1 MTFGVPGST
10 GNTPTPSTEYPA
22 KVFFHTPTPEQFI
35 ANGYLAVRLQ
45 KRTSMAPSVTWED
58 IPENEIE
65 SVWFQPGKLNYY
77 FVDPFAQA
85 GDFYR
90 PVVYDPTGVEPDIPQ
105 PGSPAIDTSY
115 EVIMTIQEL
124 KDLYLWG
131 QDPAFISDVG
141 IYQPD
146 YTFAHS
152 IRYGIAKVER
162 KLNIRLLPKRI
173 TETHDWIRE
182 GVGDFPQ
189 FWLDEFPVR
198 SFEKLELRVPGSSTP
213 FIYPDSWLRVDKR
226 SGRVAIVPD
235 TNIPAGVPS
244 GSNMGSL
251 ARMRHLPDAFS
262 MTYIAGVEM
271 ESDWTLP
278 AELKEAVGKEG
289 AFGPLNVGGDL
300 VGGAGLAGTSLS
312 MDGLSQSVTTTNSST
327 NAGFG
332 ARLIQYEKELRE
344 TYKTLLP
351 HYKGIRFRVG

>member
-1 MTFGVPGST
+1 MTFGVSGGS

-22 KVFFHTPTPEQFI
+22 KVFFHTPTPETFI
-35 ANGYLAVRLQ
+35 DNGYLAVRLQ
-45 KRTSMAPSVTWED
+45 KRVSLVPSVQWED
-58 IPENEIE
+58 IPDNEIE
-65 SVWFQPGKLNYY
+65 PVWFVPGKLNYY
-77 FVDPFAQA
+77 FIDPFAQA
-85 GDFYR
+85 GDYYR

-105 PGSPAIDTSY
+105 PGAPAIDTSY
-115 EVIMTIQEL
+115 EAVMSIQEL
-124 KDLYLWG
+124 KDIYLWG

-141 IYQPD
+141 QYQPD
-146 YTFAHS
+146 YTFAHN

-162 KLNIRLLPKRI
+162 KLSVRLLPKRI
-173 TETHDWIRE
+173 VETHDWLRD
-182 GVGDFPQ
+182 GGGDYMQ

-198 SFEKLELRVPGSSTP
+198 TFERLELRVPGRPANEP
-213 FIYPDSWLRVDKR
+213 FVFPDTWLRVDKR
-226 SGRVAIVPD
+226 SGRLAVVPD
-235 TNIPAGVPS
+235 SNLPGIQTAGYDA
-244 GSNMGSL
+244 L
-251 ARMRHLPDAFS
+251 IRHRHMPDAFT

-271 ESDWTLP
+271 ESDWVLP
-278 AELKEAVGKEG
+278 MELKEAVGKEA

-351 HYKGIRFRVG
+351 HYKGLRFRVG